1 MTRFVVYF
9 IIANLIGGF
18 FLWLVAKDLPLDA
31 IAAYFAQA
39 DASELILASAAF
51 VCIYAVSHIARV
63 MRWFELVRP
72 IEPSVDPWTVHK
84 VCLVGLT
91 AILLLPLRLGELV
104 RPYLLAK
111 QTSVKASAAL
121 GTAVV
126 ERVMDGLAM
135 TGLLFVTLA
144 TYNGTGATTFAMTT
158 GVISASIFSGALV
171 MCVLAY
177 WRMTLAQRVIDAT
190 FGRVWGRLADKLSG
204 LLRDFITGFRALGSR
219 GAMVKFLCATIVYWI
234 ANVLSLWVLARWG
247 FGLEIGIW
255 QMTTVLALLV
265 IGIMVPGGPGMAGS
279 FEFFMLR
286 ALALFVAVDDP
297 TVAPKAGAFAALVHV
312 LQLAVITIP
321 GAVVMWI
328 DPQSRNLIQLADEA
342 NETLDPSPEGDL
354 REDEAHVGEGR

>member
-18 FLWLVAKDLPLDA
+18 FLWLVARDLPLDA
-31 IAAYFAQA
+31 IGAYFAQA
-39 DASELILASAAF
+39 DPGQLIAASAGF
-51 VCIYAVSHIARV
+51 VVLYGISHAARV

-72 IEPSVDPWTVHK
+72 IEPDLKPWTVHK

-111 QTSVKASAAL
+111 HTPVKASAAL

-135 TGLLFVTLA
+135 TGLLFLTLA
-144 TYNGTGATTFAMTT
+144 TYSGQGATTFATTT
-158 GVISASIFSGALV
+158 GIISACVFSGALV

-177 WRMTLAQRVIDAT
+177 WRMSLAQRIIDAT
-190 FGRVWGRLADKLSG
+190 FGRLWQRLADKLSG
-204 LLRDFITGFRALGSR
+204 LLRDFITGFRALGSA
-219 GAMVKFLCATIVYWI
+219 GAMARFLAATLAYWI
-234 ANVLSLWVLARWG
+234 ANVLSMWVLATWG
-247 FGLEIGIW
+247 FGLDIGVW

-297 TVAPKAGAFAALVHV
+297 NIAPTAGAFAALVHV
-312 LQLAVITIP
+312 LQLVVITVP
-321 GAVVMWI
+321 GALVMWV
-328 DPQSRNLIQLADEA
+328 DPKSRHLIQLADEA
-342 NETLDPSPEGDL
+342 QEQLDPSLTQESST
-354 REDEAHVGEGR
+354 

>member
-18 FLWLVAKDLPLDA
+18 FLWLVARDLPLDA

-39 DASELILASAAF
+39 DATQLLLASCAF
-51 VCIYAVSHIARV
+51 VAIYAVSHAARV

-72 IEPSVDPWTVHK
+72 IDPSVKPWTVHK

-111 QTSVKASAAL
+111 HTPVRASAAL

-135 TGLLFVTLA
+135 TGLLFITLA
-144 TYNGTGATTFAMTT
+144 TYEGTSATTFATTT
-158 GVISASIFSGALV
+158 GVISASVFSGALV

-177 WRMTLAQRVIDAT
+177 WRMDVAQRVIDAT
-190 FGRVWGRLADKLSG
+190 FGRVWTRLADKLSG
-204 LLRDFITGFRALGSR
+204 LLRDFITGFRALGSG
-219 GAMVKFLCATIVYWI
+219 GAMARFLVATLVYWI
-234 ANVLSLWVLARWG
+234 ANVLSMWALARWG
-247 FGLEIGIW
+247 FGLQIGAW

-279 FEFFMLR
+279 FEYFMLR

-297 TVAPKAGAFAALVHV
+297 AVAPKAGAFAALVHV
-312 LQLAVITIP
+312 LQLVVITLP
-321 GAVVMWI
+321 GAVVMWV
-328 DPQSRNLIQLADEA
+328 DPQSRHLIQLADEA
-342 NETLDPSPEGDL
+342 QEQLDPSLTDDPGETTAGT
-354 REDEAHVGEGR
+354 GEGR